1 LDPGT
6 EEDATLVFVAIMDF
20 IVIEDSKEFLG
31 LIPEEEAY
39 VEIKLRFSESLRI
52 QRSRRKMTQS
62 DAAKVLKLSQSRV
75 AQMEAGD
82 SSVSPDL
89 LVRSILALVGSG
101 NGLIQSF

>member
-1 LDPGT
+1 
-6 EEDATLVFVAIMDF
+6 
-20 IVIEDSKEFLG
+20 
-31 LIPEEEAY
+31 
-39 VEIKLRFSESLRI
+39 
-52 QRSRRKMTQS
+52 
-62 DAAKVLKLSQSRV
+62 LKLSQSRV